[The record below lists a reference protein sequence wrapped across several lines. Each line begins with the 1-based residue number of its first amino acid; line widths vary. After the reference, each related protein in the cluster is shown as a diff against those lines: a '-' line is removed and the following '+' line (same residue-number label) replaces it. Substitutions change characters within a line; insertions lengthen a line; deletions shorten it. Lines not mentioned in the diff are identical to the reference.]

1 VTSPPPGSA
10 APVWVRAADAL
21 AVTFLCLGL
30 FTLVFGGV
38 ELFLGPLPIRIHS
51 PSRLL
56 FLFAA
61 IVAIR
66 HAAHPGTPLHRRLL
80 RRHDAEDSPARIVRG
95 ALVSRIVVLIVGY
108 LAVVT
113 IGLDEKA
120 GFKLSPDPA
129 FNLVARFDAGWYSGI
144 AMGGYYFQGRF
155 DRQQNV
161 AFFPAFPMLMRAVGY
176 PIGGFRPDV
185 PRERR
190 AARILWGGV
199 IISLVAFAWAS
210 VYLWRLA
217 RDTIGEDRAG
227 TAVALMAAYPFAV
240 FFSAPYTEAVFLL
253 GAVGA
258 VYHFRR
264 GEWLPA
270 VAWGLL
276 VGLTRP
282 NGCLLSVVLGVM
294 WLENFRLKA
303 EGTRRL
309 PPSLLAAA
317 APGIG
322 MLLYSGYVH
331 QLTGAWFGWARLHEA
346 WGRSYEGLAPVARAY
361 GWLTQEGLLQVVQN
375 VPYDAINSLGLIFA
389 LGMVWPVMRR
399 LGVAYALFVLVNVIP
414 PLLAGGVLS
423 MGRLTATVFPLFLAL
438 AAVTPPRAVTPLIT
452 AWAIGQGLVAALF
465 FTWRPLF

>member
-1 VTSPPPGSA
+1 VTPPPESA

-80 RRHDAEDSPARIVRG
+80 RRRDAEDSPARIVRG

-199 IISLVAFAWAS
+199 IISLIAFAWAS

-227 TAVALMAAYPFAV
+227 TAVAMMAAYPFAV

-258 VYHFRR
+258 VYHFR
-264 GEWLPA
+264 PA
-270 VAWGLL
+270 SGCRRSPGGCWWG
-276 VGLTRP
+276 
-282 NGCLLSVVLGVM
+282 
-294 WLENFRLKA
+294 
-303 EGTRRL
+303 
-309 PPSLLAAA
+309 
-317 APGIG
+317 
-322 MLLYSGYVH
+322 
-331 QLTGAWFGWARLHEA
+331 
-346 WGRSYEGLAPVARAY
+346 
-361 GWLTQEGLLQVVQN
+361 
-375 VPYDAINSLGLIFA
+375 
-389 LGMVWPVMRR
+389 
-399 LGVAYALFVLVNVIP
+399 
-414 PLLAGGVLS
+414 
-423 MGRLTATVFPLFLAL
+423 
-438 AAVTPPRAVTPLIT
+438 
-452 AWAIGQGLVAALF
+452 
-465 FTWRPLF
+465 